1 LNGKFFDVP
10 PFDDRPAQFF
20 CKARYVIYIAKGY
33 LTPVRS
39 YMSRREWTDDR
50 DPMGQ
55 ETEVYIIYI
64 GPKVS
69 TVRMYPRAYED
80 DVVT

>member
-1 LNGKFFDVP
+1 
-10 PFDDRPAQFF
+10 
-20 CKARYVIYIAKGY
+20 
-33 LTPVRS
+33 
-39 YMSRREWTDDR
+39 MSRREWTDDR